1 MIDGALARGIGI
13 APMPS
18 LSSGYVVSNAAFEC
32 FYRRISPLY
41 SLTMQKLLL
50 LYQTEGASVLRQ
62 DLASIDLEVETAT
75 LSDAEGAMMDPGLDV
90 IVLEAV
96 SNLEET
102 KHLLESQARPSR
114 APLLLV
120 MRQEQIAGLDAT
132 WPADDFVV
140 LPVSQ
145 NELLLRVRR
154 AIWRKTG
161 VDTANVLRKEDLML
175 DLANYKVFVA
185 EQPVT
190 LTFKEFELL
199 RFLMTNR
206 GKVFTRE
213 ALLNRVWGYE
223 YFGGARTVDV
233 HIRRLRAKI
242 ETSTTVYIE
251 TVRNVGYRFPVE

>member
-1 MIDGALARGIGI
+1 
-13 APMPS
+13 
-18 LSSGYVVSNAAFEC
+18 
-32 FYRRISPLY
+32 
-41 SLTMQKLLL
+41 MQKVLV
-50 LYQTEGASVLRQ
+50 LYQTEGVSVLRH
-62 DLASIDLEVETAT
+62 DLGGFDFEVAAAT
-75 LSDAEGAMMDPGLDV
+75 LSEAEGAMMDPSVDV
-90 IVLEAV
+90 ILMEAS

-114 APLLLV
+114 APLLLA
-120 MRQEQIAGLDAT
+120 MRQEQLAGMDAT

-140 LPVSQ
+140 LPVAQ
-145 NELLLRVRR
+145 DEMILRVRR

-161 VDTANVLRKEDLML
+161 VDTANVLRKDDLLL
-175 DLANYKVFVA
+175 DLANYKVFVS

-242 ETSTTVYIE
+242 ETGATVYIE